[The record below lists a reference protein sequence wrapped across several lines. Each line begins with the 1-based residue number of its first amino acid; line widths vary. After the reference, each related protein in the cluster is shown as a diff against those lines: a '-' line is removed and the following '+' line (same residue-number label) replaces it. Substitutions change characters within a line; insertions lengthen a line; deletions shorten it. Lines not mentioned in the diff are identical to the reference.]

1 MSEPVGLAEK
11 VRQAQLKLRQPKKD
25 AKGERSVY
33 LDLPDAIAYAYSV
46 FCAEGVTIGWCS
58 ELIGGRLYVG
68 ARFEAGNEASPWFW
82 APVVAKVIL
91 PKGTNWSALSPEAI
105 EAMTTPGPQEYGSA
119 MTYARRYAICGL
131 TGIVGDK
138 DDDAQSVQDL
148 IRKSAEPDMDEPEI
162 EPPKWVIADAKLAA
176 TLSNR
181 PLEPMVLKSIAA
193 TFKRSVIVAS
203 SDGDGEHEVRRDADG
218 GWRCGC
224 KGFAVYKAC
233 RHAAIAELHHRL
245 VVLGHKWMM
254 APETIDEMDRK
265 AARAAIEETAD
276 IRAKLSSGAGPW
288 VWAPPA
294 NGGAK

>member
-1 MSEPVGLAEK
+1 MGLTEK

-25 AKGERSVY
+25 ARGERSVY

-46 FCAEGVTIGWCS
+46 FCAEGVAIMFCS
-58 ELIGGRLYVG
+58 ELLGGRLHVG
-68 ARFEAGNEASPWFW
+68 ARFEADGETGPWFW

-91 PKGTNWSALSPEAI
+91 PKSVKWEGLSPEAI
-105 EAMTTPGPQEYGSA
+105 EAMTMPGPQEYGSA

-148 IRKSAEPDMDEPEI
+148 IRRNAEPQDDEPEP
-162 EPPKWVIADAKLAA
+162 ESPKWVVADAKLTA
-176 TLSNR
+176 TLSGR
-181 PLEPMVLKSIAA
+181 PLEPTVLKSIEA
-193 TFKRSVIVAS
+193 TFQRSVIVAS
-203 SDGDGEHEVRRDADG
+203 SDGDGEHEVKRGADG
-218 GWRCGC
+218 AWHCGC
-224 KGFAVYKAC
+224 KGFAFYKAC

-245 VVLGHKWMM
+245 IVLGHKWMM

-288 VWAPPA
+288 TWAPPA
-294 NGGAK
+294 SGGAK